1 MTREP
6 KPRAKSPSHE
16 KPRKNSQGDELEND
30 RVYRPNVA
38 IVLCNR
44 EQQVFW
50 ARRINRDGWQFP
62 QGGVEPNE
70 TTDDAV
76 FRELYEEIGLSRD
89 KVRLVGRTREWLHYD
104 LPRKYLRSR
113 GPFRGQK
120 QIWYLFELTGT
131 DSDVTLEASDRPEF
145 DDWRWVN
152 YWDPV
157 ERIVN
162 FKQAVYKNALTELE
176 PLLKELMLRR

>member
-1 MTREP
+1 MTSDSRSDA
-6 KPRAKSPSHE
+6 RSA
-16 KPRKNSQGDELEND
+16 ELDND
-30 RVYRPNVA
+30 KVYRPNVA
-38 IVLCNR
+38 IVLCNHK
-44 EQQVFW
+44 QQVFW

-70 TTDDAV
+70 TTDEAV
-76 FRELYEEIGLSRD
+76 FRELYEEIGLGRD

-104 LPRKYLRSR
+104 LPRKYLRNR

-120 QIWYLFELTGT
+120 QIWYLFELTGA

-176 PLLKELMLRR
+176 PLLKELMQGRK